1 MKTIIRKVKVK
12 KVEKHD
18 NCQEIF
24 YVEFFTGYLKS
35 IKIYGFKKDIGS
47 MLKKSFWGKCK
58 SVMEIHSLS
67 YFPIKVYLDGE
78 LLMNLEEENYPDEL
92 KQLISKE
99 DEFNQNFCKRFE
111 PFLQGY
117 PKKDNLEAEVFALN
131 SILHRA
137 YAGAVLEKLTALGK
151 ISDDLCQRKC
161 SLLFDLL
168 KFLDGNKDK
177 YFSVPFLWPPLLETA
192 EFWEHYNPKNFSQML
207 LQKLGLEKLQ
217 GFDSLIQA
225 YLAAW
230 VGEAN
235 ERFRSD
241 NRGLFSFLCEQT
253 GIFSDRQVDRQL
265 IIQYDKPL
273 EICQTWNGV
282 PNFLVDEPISVPELK
297 CYLSKQNW

>member
-18 NCQEIF
+18 DCQEIF
-24 YVEFFTGYLKS
+24 YVEFFTGSLKS
-35 IKIYGFKKDIGS
+35 IKIYDVKKDIGS

-67 YFPIKVYLDGE
+67 YFPVKVYLDGE

-111 PFLQGY
+111 PFLLGY

-131 SILHRA
+131 SILFRA
-137 YAGAVLEKLTALGK
+137 YAGAVLDKLTALGK
-151 ISDDLCQRKC
+151 ISDDLCQRRC

-168 KFLDGNKDK
+168 KFLDGNKE
-177 YFSVPFLWPPLLETA
+177 YFSVYSIWPPRLSGEGLIWLCYPE
-192 EFWEHYNPKNFSQML
+192 NFPQML
-207 LQKLGLEKLQ
+207 AQKLGLEKLS
-217 GFDSLIQA
+217 GFDNQIRV
-225 YLAAW
+225 YLAYW
-230 VGEAN
+230 IGEAN
-235 ERFRSD
+235 RRFRSD

-273 EICQTWNGV
+273 EICQTWDGV

>member
-18 NCQEIF
+18 DCQEVF
-24 YVEFFTGYLKS
+24 YVEFLTSYLKS
-35 IKIYGFKKDIGS
+35 IKIYDFKKDIGS
-47 MLKKSFWGKCK
+47 MLKKSFWGRCK
-58 SVMEIHSLS
+58 SVLEIHSLCS
-67 YFPIKVYLDGE
+67 FPIKVYLDGE
-78 LLMNLEEENYPDEL
+78 LLLNLDAENYPKKL
-92 KQLISKE
+92 KQLINE
-99 DEFNQNFCKRFE
+99 ENEFNQNLRKQFE
-111 PFLQGY
+111 AFLPNY

-131 SILHRA
+131 SILFRA

-151 ISDDLCQRKC
+151 ISDDLCQRRC

-168 KFLDGNKDK
+168 KFLDGNKE
-177 YFSVPFLWPPLLETA
+177 YLSAPLLWPPMSNIEDFVWLCYPE
-192 EFWEHYNPKNFSQML
+192 NFPQML
-207 LQKLGLEKLQ
+207 AQKLGLEKLQ
-217 GFDSLIQA
+217 GFDNQIRV
-225 YLAAW
+225 YLAYW

-241 NRGLFSFLCEQT
+241 DRGLFSFLCEQT

-273 EICQTWNGV
+273 EICQTWDGV

-297 CYLSKQNW
+297 CYLAKQNW

>member
-18 NCQEIF
+18 DCQEIF
-24 YVEFFTGYLKS
+24 YVEFLTSYLKS
-35 IKIYGFKKDIGS
+35 IKIYDVKKDIGS

-58 SVMEIHSLS
+58 SVLEIHSLCS
-67 YFPIKVYLDGE
+67 FPIKVYLDGE
-78 LLMNLEEENYPDEL
+78 LLMNLDEENYPKKL
-92 KQLISKE
+92 KQLINE
-99 DEFNQNFCKRFE
+99 ENEFNQNLRKQFE
-111 PFLQGY
+111 AFLLNY
-117 PKKDNLEAEVFALN
+117 PKKDNLETEVFALN
-131 SILHRA
+131 SILFRA
-137 YAGAVLEKLTALGK
+137 YAGAVFDKLTALGK

-177 YFSVPFLWPPLLETA
+177 YFSVYSIWPPRLNEEGFIWLCYPE
-192 EFWEHYNPKNFSQML
+192 NFPQIL
-207 LQKLGLEKLQ
+207 AQKLGLEKLQ
-217 GFDSLIQA
+217 RFDNQIRV
-225 YLAAW
+225 YLAYWA
-230 VGEAN
+230 GEAN

-253 GIFSDRQVDRQL
+253 GLFSTRQVDRQL

-273 EICQTWNGV
+273 EICQTWGGV